1 MESTACFQFNG
12 TFKTI
17 RKLDL
22 VTDKNSTISL
32 KRRHHNLAEA
42 ANQVRILEDEAHL
55 YHLVPFQQKLEASGL
70 FPLKATGVEIFQV
83 NVGKMCNQ
91 VCKHCHV
98 DAGPDRKEIMT
109 RETMQQCLDALM
121 HNTDLKTVDLTGGAP
136 EMNPNFRWFV
146 EEITSLRRKVIVRCN
161 LTIILANKKYHD
173 LPQFF
178 AQHGVEVVSSL
189 PFYTADRTDRQRGE
203 GVFTDSIKALQL
215 LNAAGY
221 GAPGSGLLLNL
232 VYNPAGAF
240 LPPSQESLEKEYK
253 QALARD
259 FGIVFNDLYAIT
271 NLPISRYLDYLLQ
284 SGNYEKYMEK
294 LVVAFNPVAA
304 SNVMCRNTISIGWN
318 GFLYDCDF
326 NQMLDLKVDCA
337 TSRHISAFNKDALDE
352 RSVII
357 GQHCYGC
364 TAGAGSSCG
373 GAVA

>member
-1 MESTACFQFNG
+1 MSNL
-12 TFKTI
+12 KT
-17 RKLDL
+17 
-22 VTDKNSTISL
+22 L
-32 KRRHHNLAEA
+32 KRQHHDLSDSTV
-42 ANQVRILEDEAHL
+42 QIGILEDDQHL
-55 YHLVPFQQKLEASGL
+55 YHLVPFQQKLEENNL
-70 FPLKATGVEIFQV
+70 FPLKTTGVEIFQV

-109 RETMQQCLDALM
+109 RDTMQHCLHALM
-121 HNTDLKTVDLTGGAP
+121 QNPTLRTVDLTGGAP
-136 EMNPNFRWFV
+136 EMNPDFRWFV
-146 EEITSLRRKVIVRCN
+146 EEIKKLKRNVIVRCN
-161 LTIILANKKYHD
+161 LTIILANKKYND

-189 PFYTADRTDRQRGE
+189 PFYTRDRTDRQRGD
-203 GVFTDSIKALQL
+203 GVFEDSIKALQM
-215 LNAAGY
+215 LNSVGY
-221 GAPGSGLLLNL
+221 AKEGSGLVLNL

-240 LPPSQESLEKEYK
+240 LPPPQDVLEREFKH
-253 QALARD
+253 ALNKD
-259 FGIVFNDLYAIT
+259 FGIHFNNLFAIT

-304 SNVMCRNTISIGWN
+304 SNVMCRNTISIGWD

-326 NQMLDLKVDCA
+326 NQMLELKVNTA
-337 TSRHISAFNKDALDE
+337 QKHISHFNIHQLSN
-352 RSVII
+352 RTVII

-373 GAVA
+373 GAIA